1 MALLLKIFGSAQTRI
16 VEKLRREVEKINA
29 LESKARAIESKKFPE
44 KTKELKQ
51 RLQKGETLES
61 ILPEAFSY
69 VREVARRQ
77 LDQRHFDVQ
86 LMAGIALH
94 QGNVIEMRT
103 GEGKTLCA
111 TAPVYLNA
119 LLGKGV
125 HVITVN
131 DYLARRDAV
140 WMGQIYAAL
149 GLSVGAVTD
158 TESFLYQ
165 PLEQQ
170 KAYNKQ
176 LTMLDE
182 ERDIIGAFKVEQEF
196 LGRAERKEAYGADII
211 YGTNHAFGFD
221 YLRDN
226 LANTPAGQ
234 VARDYHY
241 AIIDEV
247 DSILIDEARTPLI
260 ISAPQEDASRMY
272 AQFITIVRSLK
283 PKLDYTVD
291 EKRRSV
297 ILTQAGL
304 KHVEALVGRN
314 LYIGSE
320 VDLIFYLDQAL
331 KAHTLF
337 LRDRDYVV
345 KEGKVVIVD
354 EFTGRLMPDRRFS
367 EGLHQALE
375 AKEGVAIQAE
385 SKTVATITIQNFF
398 KKYRKLA
405 GMTGTAQTSAEEFDK
420 VYGLEVIVIPTH
432 RAMVRKDLSDRIYK
446 TGNAKW
452 KAIVKEI
459 RERHQKGQPILVGT
473 VSVEKNEFLSKL
485 LKKSGIPHTVLN
497 AKHHESEGEV
507 IAQAGRK
514 GKVTVATNIAGRGVD
529 IILGGNPPQ
538 FKEADQIKSLGGLFV
553 LGTER
558 HEARRIDNQL
568 RGRAGRQGDAG
579 ETQFFLSLEDDL
591 MRIFGGDK
599 IGSLMT
605 RFNFPEDVPIENSMV
620 SSSILRAQGQ
630 VEGYNFDVRK
640 KLLEYDDVI
649 ARQRDSIYARRQE
662 ILELFESNPL
672 KLKDKVVEIL
682 NGEIISLVQA
692 HSQEFEEI
700 KANFFSITNEQIELE
715 STKDSQVV
723 EKELIEKIQ
732 DLYAKREEIIGME
745 AMRQIEKELLLRA
758 IDTSWSDYLVSLDH
772 LRQSVGLRGVGGH
785 DPLVEFKREAKKS
798 FDDLLAD
805 IDTKVIDTIF
815 KIQVGPQ
822 VIQSNKELRIMNY
835 EKKEQ
840 MNEAKKIGRN
850 EPCPCGSGKKFKKC
864 HGQ

>member
-1 MALLLKIFGSAQTRI
+1 MALLSKIFGSAQTRI
-16 VEKLRREVEKINA
+16 VEKLRKEVEKVNT
-29 LESKARAIESKKFPE
+29 LEANARAIDSEDFPE
-44 KTKELKQ
+44 KTEVLRK
-51 RLQKGETLES
+51 RVRTGETLED

-77 LDQRHFDVQ
+77 LGQRHFDVQ

-94 QGNVIEMRT
+94 RGSVIEMRT

-149 GLSVGAVTD
+149 GLSVGVLTD

-165 PLEQQ
+165 PS
-170 KAYNKQ
+170 
-176 LTMLDE
+176 LDKGALDK
-182 ERDIIGAFKVEQEF
+182 ERDIVGAFKVEQEF
-196 LGRAERKEAYGADII
+196 LGQVERKEAYGADII

-226 LANTPAGQ
+226 LANTPALQ
-234 VARDYHY
+234 AAREYHY

-272 AQFITIVRSLK
+272 TQFMILVRSLK

-314 LYIGSE
+314 LYGASE
-320 VDLIFYLDQAL
+320 VDMIFYLDQAL

-345 KEGKVVIVD
+345 KEKKVIIVD

-375 AKEGVAIQAE
+375 AKEGVQIQAE

-398 KKYRKLA
+398 KKYTKLA

-432 RAMVRKDLSDRIYK
+432 RTMVRKDLSDRIYK

-452 KAIVKEI
+452 RAIVKEI
-459 RERHQKGQPILVGT
+459 RERHQNGQPILVGT

-514 GKVTVATNIAGRGVD
+514 GNVTVATNIAGRGVD
-529 IILGGNPPQ
+529 IILGGNPPR
-538 FKEADQIKSLGGLFV
+538 KDEAEEIKSLGGLFV
-553 LGTER
+553 LGSER

-591 MRIFGGDK
+591 MRIFGGGK

-605 RFNFPEDVPIENSMV
+605 RFNFPEDMPIENSMV

-630 VEGYNFDVRK
+630 VEGYNFDIRK

-662 ILELFESNPL
+662 VLEFFESNPL

-682 NGEIISLVQA
+682 SGEIADIVHA

-700 KANFFSITNEQIELE
+700 KTNFFSITNEQVEF
-715 STKDSQVV
+715 DRAQDPQAV
-723 EKELIEKIQ
+723 EKELIEKIE
-732 DLYAKREEIIGME
+732 DLYAKREEIIGTK

-798 FDDLLAD
+798 FDDLLVD

-815 KIQVGPQ
+815 KIQVGGHTQRPQ
-822 VIQSNKELRIMNY
+822 EIKLVGNIEA
-835 EKKEQ
+835 EKP
-840 MNEAKKIGRN
+840 ASVKISVGKVGRN
-850 EPCPCGSGKKFKKC
+850 DPCPCGSGKKFKKC
-864 HGQ
+864 HGR